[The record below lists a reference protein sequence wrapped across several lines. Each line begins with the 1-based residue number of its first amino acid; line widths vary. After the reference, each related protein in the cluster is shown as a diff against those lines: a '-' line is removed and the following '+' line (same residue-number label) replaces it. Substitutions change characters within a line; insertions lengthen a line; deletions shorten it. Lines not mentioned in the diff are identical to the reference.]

1 MEYQH
6 SRLIDTSEY
15 MSDGLEGLCDGIPLR
30 EHNDPIREDIG
41 SVRAQ
46 EDWNR
51 LVQPLDHYK
60 GGLAARFILMSVTI
74 PECIPERLEIICYA
88 NEFAFLHD
96 GKE

>member
-6 SRLIDTSEY
+6 SRVIDPSEY

-41 SVRAQ
+41 TVRAQ

-60 GGLAARFILMSVTI
+60 GGMAARFNLMSIAV

-96 GKE
+96 GK